1 MQKYLTVSSLS
12 HHRIAVSL
20 LLKPVVIAVSQSI
33 RNFWCQTL
41 GEISCVISEC
51 FRVDSFPTKG
61 KWIRW
66 ICVKL
71 VSSSGETTAA
81 NCHPGDRAF
90 RPEILPDV
98 GGDTR
103 HKRRHFFLTRER
115 SFSAAEHD
123 DKVGLSPGLAPGK
136 EAFGPFRGG
145 FGVETSLIP

>member
-61 KWIRW
+61 KWVRAIR
-66 ICVKL
+66 VKL
-71 VSSSGETTAA
+71 VSCFGETTAA
-81 NCHPGDRAF
+81 NCHPADRAF

-103 HKRRHFFLTRER
+103 HKRRHFFWQGSEVFLQRNTTTKWDFLRVWLQVRKRLDR
-115 SFSAAEHD
+115 SGA
-123 DKVGLSPGLAPGK
+123 GLVWK
-136 EAFGPFRGG
+136 HR
-145 FGVETSLIP
+145 